1 MTPRLPL
8 FILRLLSISLVSLR
22 SAFGSVELCSDRELP
37 WLFRKRLAVQLVW
50 RWKCRGFGGRPRV
63 PEQLRM
69 LIAEM
74 VRENPTWG
82 EALVASE
89 LALKLG
95 VHVSQRTVRAYRP
108 ENLHP
113 SRGPYSQSYSK
124 AGLRC
129 GTLPDELLR
138 QASDTS

>member
-1 MTPRLPL
+1 
-8 FILRLLSISLVSLR
+8 
-22 SAFGSVELCSDRELP
+22 
-37 WLFRKRLAVQLVW
+37 
-50 RWKCRGFGGRPRV
+50 
-63 PEQLRM
+63 M